1 MKSKVPHVLVAED
14 EVLCAL
20 ALSFDL
26 QKAGFRATITHD
38 GWRAIQADARDEADI
53 LLTDLQM
60 PRLDGMDLIR
70 CLRAKRPNL
79 PVVIMTGRTL
89 ERGALDEFRGPT
101 MCISKPI
108 SDAQLFSAL
117 RSMLATLTVRDRE
130 HRAGSTVPSLVEAA
144 VS

>member
-1 MKSKVPHVLVAED
+1 MKTKVPHVLVAED

-38 GWRAIQADARDEADI
+38 GWRAIQADARDQADI

-60 PRLDGMDLIR
+60 PRLDGMELIR
-70 CLRAKRPNL
+70 CMRAKRPNL

-89 ERGALDEFRGPT
+89 ERGALDEFPGPI
-101 MCISKPI
+101 MCVSKPI
-108 SDAQLFSAL
+108 SDVELFGAL
-117 RSMLATLTVRDRE
+117 RSMLASTTVTNRDDC
-130 HRAGSTVPSLVEAA
+130 AGSTVPSLLRMV

>member
-1 MKSKVPHVLVAED
+1 MKKNVPHVLVAED

-20 ALSFDL
+20 SLSFDL
-26 QKAGFRATITHD
+26 QKAGYRATITHD

-89 ERGALDEFRGPT
+89 ERGTLDEFRGPT

-117 RSMLATLTVRDRE
+117 RSLLALSITTDRE
-130 HRAGSTVPSLVEAA
+130 NRASSAVPSSLNLAL
-144 VS
+144 S